1 MVVIFIT
8 NAFFNRTI
16 RIIHKTKSNSPNFKS
31 PKKIMLN
38 IPIETD
44 GKIYKLLIYF
54 GK

>member
-1 MVVIFIT
+1 MVVIFT
-8 NAFFNRTI
+8 TVAFFNRMI
-16 RIIHKTKSNSPNFKS
+16 RIIHRQKSSKPSFKS

-38 IPIETD
+38 IPIAID